1 MEVLKR
7 PISSGVVERR
17 HSTTAA
23 VGARRKSTSVLA
35 SALDRL
41 FDFGFNHIPIARTS
55 CQRHRDGVRTEAEIQ
70 PRSNRDPA
78 EIQPGRSSTPS
89 SVNNPDSDWNSTSPH
104 HASVVRN
111 AMYVVVPIDQ
121 VQYQQSEGPTAL
133 VVE

>member
-17 HSTTAA
+17 HSTTGA
-23 VGARRKSTSVLA
+23 VGARRKSTFVLA
-35 SALDRL
+35 SPLHRL
-41 FDFGFNHIPIARTS
+41 LEFGFNHIPIAGTS
-55 CQRHRDGVRTEAEIQ
+55 CQRHRDGGRH
-70 PRSNRDPA
+70 RDPA

-89 SVNNPDSDWNSTSPH
+89 SVNNPDSGWNSTSPH

-111 AMYVVVPIDQ
+111 AMYVVVPTDQ
-121 VQYQQSEGPTAL
+121 VQYHQSEGPTAL